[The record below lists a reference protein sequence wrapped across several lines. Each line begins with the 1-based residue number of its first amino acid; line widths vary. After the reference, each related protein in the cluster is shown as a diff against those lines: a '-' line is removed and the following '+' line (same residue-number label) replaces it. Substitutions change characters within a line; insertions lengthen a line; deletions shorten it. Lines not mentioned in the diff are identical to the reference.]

1 MRCHKCFSLT
11 PLKGGGGGS
20 ENYLR
25 EFSDRVREFNVW
37 KNKCK
42 NEVFFVVDAFMRLYI
57 HTLKHM

>member
-25 EFSDRVREFNVW
+25 EFSDRVREFMSGKTNA
-37 KNKCK
+37 KKDF
-42 NEVFFVVDAFMRLYI
+42 FFVFSSFMHLYKRI
-57 HTLKHM
+57 